1 MAAIGPHRRYFC
13 KTEKFSGRTP
23 YANEIVIYQYWL
35 FWYIGKLLLTF
46 EMVI

>member
-23 YANEIVIYQYWL
+23 YANEIVRNLSVLAFLVY
-35 FWYIGKLLLTF
+35 
-46 EMVI
+46 